1 MTASDTILLGVV
13 GRPHG
18 VRGLV
23 HVHSYTAEPAD
34 LAGYGPLA
42 DERGGLWTLSWR
54 SEGVAELRDAE
65 GRAVA
70 DRTAAERLTNMRLY
84 VPRERLPPTEADE
97 FYLAD
102 LIGLAAVDADGK
114 LLGRVGEVHDYGAGV
129 SLEIAPVE
137 GGAVLLLPF
146 TRSAVPEVDLAA
158 RRMVVV
164 APQEVRLAAEGA
176 S

>member
-34 LAGYGPLA
+34 LAGYGPLV
-42 DERGGLWTLSWR
+42 DERGGLWTLRWR
-54 SEGVAELRDAE
+54 SEGVAELCDAG

-70 DRTAAERLTNMRLY
+70 DRSAAERLTNMRLY
-84 VPRERLPPTEADE
+84 VPRERLPPTDADE

-137 GGAVLLLPF
+137 GGAALLLPF

-158 RRMVVV
+158 RRVVVV
-164 APQEVRLAAEGA
+164 APQEVRLAVGGA

>member
-1 MTASDTILLGVV
+1 MTALDTILLGVV

-54 SEGVAELRDAE
+54 SDGVAELRDAE

-137 GGAVLLLPF
+137 GGAALLLPF

-164 APQEVRLAAEGA
+164 APREVRLAAGGA